1 MKKVWITLVV
11 FVLLGVTVVT
21 TSAAKPN
28 SEPFTG
34 TFTGMIEGDNNTSA
48 PITLK
53 LEQDG
58 NNVIGTAF
66 LGKGLYV
73 DAGNCGGAYIPASTQ
88 TTTGT
93 ISAKNPDL
101 LASKMKVNVGG
112 FNVTINLAGELD
124 DDILDA
130 QAKVDLPWLC
140 GTDPVLTSQ
149 LEKTS

>member
-1 MKKVWITLVV
+1 MKKLWTALVV
-11 FVLLGVTVVT
+11 FVLLGITAVTA
-21 TSAAKPN
+21 SAAKPN
-28 SEPFTG
+28 TEPFTG
-34 TFTGMIEGDNNTSA
+34 TFVGTIEGDKNTSA

-58 NNVIGTAF
+58 NKVVGTAF

-73 DAGNCGGAYIPASTQ
+73 DGGNCGGATIPASSQ

-93 ISAKNPDL
+93 VSAKNPDL
-101 LASKMKVNVGG
+101 LTSKMKLNVSG
-112 FNVTINLAGELD
+112 FNVTIDLIGELD
-124 DDILDA
+124 DDVLDA
-130 QAKVDLPWLC
+130 QAEIDLPWLC